1 MASTEHIGAAEQR
14 QSADV
19 SRSAI
24 GCERPIVTEEGHIAL
39 RPPTGVATGWRSSRV
54 PAVAQWLR
62 VRRALTASELDAY
75 AAGYRAVS
83 GYRVEPEYLT
93 GTRPFVALR
102 GGQVVGGFTLNV
114 DPPFRTM
121 MRMPE
126 TDRRRLAHEFPA
138 DDTVELTCVWL
149 APEAR
154 GAITSATLWGTLVW
168 HARRQQRTNV
178 VFGTDVDRLRRFYER
193 TGPRLLYEGDVRVDG
208 HQRHGWVYSISAHR
222 WPYVLARM
230 IAGQA

>member
-1 MASTEHIGAAEQR
+1 MSCTHRMNGR
-14 QSADV
+14 
-19 SRSAI
+19 
-24 GCERPIVTEEGHIAL
+24 
-39 RPPTGVATGWRSSRV
+39 RSSWVRAAA
-54 PAVAQWLR
+54 PWLR

-75 AAGYRAVS
+75 ATGYRAVS
-83 GYRVEPEYLT
+83 GYRVDPGYLT
-93 GTRPFVALR
+93 GARPFVAIR

-114 DPPFRTM
+114 DPPFAWL

-126 TDRRRLAHEFPA
+126 TERRRLAPEFPV

-154 GAITSATLWGTLVW
+154 GVIPSATLWGTLVW
-168 HARRQQRTNV
+168 HAHRQRRTNV

-193 TGPRLLYEGDVRVDG
+193 TGPQLLYEGDVRVDG
-208 HQRHGWVYSISAHR
+208 HQRHGWVYSISSHR

>member
-1 MASTEHIGAAEQR
+1 MT
-14 QSADV
+14 
-19 SRSAI
+19 
-24 GCERPIVTEEGHIAL
+24 
-39 RPPTGVATGWRSSRV
+39 AT
-54 PAVAQWLR
+54 AQWLR

-93 GTRPFVALR
+93 GARPFVAIR
-102 GGQVVGGFTLNV
+102 SGQVVGGFTLNV
-114 DPPFRTM
+114 DSPFRTM

-126 TDRRRLAHEFPA
+126 TERNRLAHEFPV
-138 DDTVELTCVWL
+138 DDTVELTSVWL

-154 GAITSATLWGTLVW
+154 GIIPSATLWGSLVW
-168 HARRQQRTNV
+168 HARRQHRTNV

-222 WPYVLARM
+222 WPYVLARV